1 MRAPPTGRY
10 SLILQDAQQLD
21 LRARRHLADLVEK
34 QRAALGL
41 LEQAALAR
49 FGAGECAALVAEQLA
64 FQQIVRQRAAVD
76 RNERKI
82 AARAQVVERARGQL
96 LAGPGLAL
104 HQDGGVDCRDALDD
118 AQRVQE
124 DRGFAQQIQLRECI
138 ARQGALR
145 NVDPSHDKRPRR
157 TTSDEFRFRDRHRG
171 SAR

>member
-1 MRAPPTGRY
+1 MAPADRPVFV
-10 SLILQDAQQLD
+10 LLQEAQQHD
-21 LRARRHLADLVEK
+21 LRARRHRLDLVEK

-41 LEQAALAR
+41 RDQAAAR
-49 FGAGECAALVAEQLA
+49 ALGVGERAALMAEQLA
-64 FQQIVRQRAAVD
+64 FQKIVRQRAAVD

-82 AARAQVVERARGQL
+82 AARAQVMQRARGQL

-104 HQDGGVDCRDALDD
+104 HQNGGVDCRDALDD